1 MKKRKLSIIILVI
14 ISIILFTIYKL
25 YDMGR
30 YTMKN
35 KDDLKEYVINDE
47 SELFSIIELM
57 YNYNGKNIETIDS
70 TNENSNSYRKFN
82 NVILNRIFYKYK
94 LSYVYRDCK
103 MDLVWFTLNRYKK
116 MTSYWGFYY
125 TKEDK
130 PKGYFNNTDL
140 VADGDGYK
148 ENNEITQYYTEK
160 ILPNW
165 YYFEIYWKHA
175 LNL

>member
-30 YTMKN
+30 YTIKN

-47 SELFSIIELM
+47 SELSSIVELICS
-57 YNYNGKNIETIDS
+57 YNDKNIHVINKTS
-70 TNENSNSYRKFN
+70 ENDYRKLN
-82 NVILNRIFYKYK
+82 NTILNKIFYKYK
-94 LSYVYRDCK
+94 LNAIG
-103 MDLVWFTLNRYKK
+103 NRYDTGTIWFYLERHKK

-125 TKEDK
+125 TKEDN

-140 VADGDGYK
+140 VADGNGYK
-148 ENNEITQYYTEK
+148 ENNDITQYYTEK

>member
-70 TNENSNSYRKFN
+70 TNENGNSYRKFN

-94 LSYVYRDCK
+94 FV
-103 MDLVWFTLNRYKK
+103 V
-116 MTSYWGFYY
+116 
-125 TKEDK
+125 
-130 PKGYFNNTDL
+130 
-140 VADGDGYK
+140 V
-148 ENNEITQYYTEK
+148 
-160 ILPNW
+160 
-165 YYFEIYWKHA
+165 
-175 LNL
+175 